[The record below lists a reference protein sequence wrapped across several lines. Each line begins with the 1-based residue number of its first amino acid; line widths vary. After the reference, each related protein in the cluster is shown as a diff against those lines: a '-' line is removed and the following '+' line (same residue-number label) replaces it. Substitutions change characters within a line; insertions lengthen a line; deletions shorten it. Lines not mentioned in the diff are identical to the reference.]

1 MGQLA
6 NAAALMQD
14 PEWREWLIAAAAYQA
29 RVVVT
34 EDPSTTDHAVRYR
47 LAQDAIVSPS
57 MLADRLVSVI
67 STDPDVVSLGGTPA
81 QVGETLPIQKTA
93 NVWTA
98 LAKLI
103 YPEG

>member
-14 PEWREWLIAAAAYQA
+14 PEWREWLVASAAYQA

-34 EDPSTTDHAVRYR
+34 EDPATPDHAVRYR

-57 MLADRLVSVI
+57 MLADRLVSVV
-67 STDPDVVSLGGTPA
+67 STDPDIAALGGTPA
-81 QVGETLPIQKTA
+81 LVGETLPIQKTA
-93 NVWTA
+93 AVWTA
-98 LAKLI
+98 LAKLL